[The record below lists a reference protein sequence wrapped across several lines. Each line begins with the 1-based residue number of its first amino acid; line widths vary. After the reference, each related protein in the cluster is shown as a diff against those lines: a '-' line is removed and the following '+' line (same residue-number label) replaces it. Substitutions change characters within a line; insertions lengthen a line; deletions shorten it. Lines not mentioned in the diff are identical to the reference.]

1 MKIMMGISIS
11 RSEVKSL
18 NFDNLRKTIAHTDLE
33 TAENGFLIE
42 FTGYDED
49 PRAVWE
55 IPEVRRWFKK
65 SLDVIPWFYILY
77 SMEKFMDQYELLFI
91 CCTMIGAVGHKPV
104 IYAPKIRK
112 VLNRCFLC
120 LNKFCIENGIPMEV
134 NIRCSDRAFACLE
147 AFAKKIGA
155 LPKDWHKPLHC

>member
-1 MKIMMGISIS
+1 MKIMMGTSIS
-11 RSEVKSL
+11 RPEVESL
-18 NFDNLRKTIAHTDLE
+18 NFDNLRKTIAHTNLE
-33 TAENGFLIE
+33 AAEHGFLIK

-55 IPEVRRWFKK
+55 IPEVRRWFKE

-77 SMEKFMDQYELLFI
+77 STEGVMDQYELLFI
-91 CCTMIGAVGHKPV
+91 CCTMSGAVEHKPT
-104 IYAPKIRK
+104 IDGPEIPK